1 MKINEIIE
9 GITCETCS
17 EERTF
22 GNTPNDNPDNKY
34 IYLDLS
40 GSTRCFCKKHM
51 TYCKKDGVAIYD
63 FEENEEAVYPCYGA
77 KLISDILKT
86 NNPIIKNDE

>member
-1 MKINEIIE
+1 MDKDEIIK

-22 GNTPNDNPDNKY
+22 GNPPDDSPENKY
-34 IYLDLS
+34 IYLDMS

-51 TYCKKDGVAIYD
+51 SYGKKNSGALLK
-63 FEENEEAVYPCYGA
+63 FEDEHDYPCYGA
-77 KLISDILKT
+77 KLISDII
-86 NNPIIKNDE
+86 N

>member
-1 MKINEIIE
+1 MMIKEIIK

-22 GNTPNDNPDNKY
+22 GNPPDDSPENKY

-51 TYCKKDGVAIYD
+51 SYGKEGSGALLN
-63 FEENEEAVYPCYGA
+63 FEDEHDYPRWGA
-77 KLISDILKT
+77 ELISE
-86 NNPIIKNDE
+86 IIKVL